1 MSFWSSSVWFSFG
14 KSASTSFGKTCFFF
28 ACPPGFQHCHPGL
41 RLVVILNEC
50 EGSSHGSFCLVTPA
64 FFSCHPVLRHGASFF
79 TEQPMPE
86 HFDKL
91 SASQVRHDS
100 ATLSP
105 RIYSGASFSWQSCPT
120 GFPFG
125 LKFFLLL

>member
-1 MSFWSSSVWFSFG
+1 MEKIPEPAPS
-14 KSASTSFGKTCFFF
+14 
-28 ACPPGFQHCHPGL
+28 
-41 RLVVILNEC
+41 
-50 EGSSHGSFCLVTPA
+50 GSFLENRQAQVLVRLAFFSHVPQAFNIVTPA

-100 ATLSP
+100 IRFVTP
-105 RIYSGASFSWQSCPT
+105 ASAPSYIHNEIKISMDVQVASVADSS
-120 GFPFG
+120 
-125 LKFFLLL
+125 